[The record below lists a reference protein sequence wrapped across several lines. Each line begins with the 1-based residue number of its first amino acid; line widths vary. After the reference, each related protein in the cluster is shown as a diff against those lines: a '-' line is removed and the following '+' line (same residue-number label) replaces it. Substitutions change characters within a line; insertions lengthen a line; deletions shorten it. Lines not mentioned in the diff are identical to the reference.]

1 MSQRKNQISVGI
13 ILSYLQYLVSAIIG
27 IGYVPV
33 LINKLSTSEYGI
45 YQLMGSFMAF
55 LTVLDL
61 GMSGTVTRYYAKYD
75 SSGTE
80 EAKENFLAIARN
92 VYIAIGTATLILG
105 SVFYFFIDN
114 IYNKGLSIAYN
125 IFF

>member
-92 VYIAIGTATLILG
+92 VYIAIDFGFGFLF
-105 SVFYFFIDN
+105 FYR
-114 IYNKGLSIAYN
+114 
-125 IFF
+125 